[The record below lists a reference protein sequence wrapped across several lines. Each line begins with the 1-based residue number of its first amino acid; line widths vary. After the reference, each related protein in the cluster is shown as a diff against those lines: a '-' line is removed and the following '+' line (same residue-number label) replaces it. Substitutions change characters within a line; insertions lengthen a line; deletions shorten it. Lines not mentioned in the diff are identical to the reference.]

1 MIHKNS
7 VIVVCI
13 SVSMLSACQ
22 TAPQKSVEMPV
33 ETNAKESDLVMM
45 PRKAIGSKA
54 NSSYQLKA
62 MPLEELRGCAQ
73 NLYDIKKTGTTL
85 KVQNASLEKRKAT
98 LSEAEQSLI
107 ERRLKIDTHN
117 TKLVKEFNQE
127 GNKYM
132 EAVKQL
138 QVDINEYNNQ
148 VNKSNRGS
156 NAYTTNCSNRAYK
169 ASDLQQLPPNLIE
182 VMQNNSESLDV
193 PMFENTL
200 SGNESNSTTNGGKNS
215 SIHLPGSSRK

>member
-1 MIHKNS
+1 MSHKNS
-7 VIVVCI
+7 VIVACL
-13 SVSMLSACQ
+13 SASMLSACQ
-22 TAPQKSVEMPV
+22 TAPQKSVEKPV
-33 ETNAKESDLVMM
+33 ETQASESDLIMM
-45 PRKAIGSKA
+45 PGKASGSKA

-62 MPLEELRGCAQ
+62 MTLEELRGCAQ
-73 NLYDIKKTGTTL
+73 SLFDINKASTAL
-85 KVQNASLEKRKAT
+85 KAKNAGLEKRKAT

-117 TKLVKEFNQE
+117 AKLVKEFNQE

-148 VNKSNRGS
+148 VNKSNQGS
-156 NAYTTNCSNRAYK
+156 NAYTTNCNNRAYK
-169 ASDLQQLPPNLIE
+169 ASDLHQLAPNLIE
-182 VMQNNSESLDV
+182 VMQNNSESLDM

-200 SGNESNSTTNGGKNS
+200 SGNERNSTTNGGNNS